1 MLRKLSYKSMQEL
14 KDEIESCG
22 YDLGFSDNTQILAMP
37 VDLGGKVA
45 PNALVAHPMEGGD
58 SDERG
63 APTELTFR
71 KYERVAA
78 GGIGLVWLEAVS
90 VCQEGRSNPG
100 QLYITEETLPG
111 FKELARRI
119 YAKALPGARPVT
131 ILQLNHSGR
140 YSKPAGVSEPIIASH
155 KPELDERLKLPADYP
170 LVSDDYMDELTGK
183 FVKAAVLAK
192 EAGFDGVDIKACHGY
207 LLHDFFSSFGRAG
220 KYGGCFE
227 NRTRLIL
234 DIIDKVRD
242 TINDPGFIIASRIN
256 IYDALPVSKGWGT
269 DLNDFSKVDLTEPVR
284 LVEEMVAR
292 GTTLINV
299 TMGNPYFVP
308 HINRPYD
315 LGAYMPE
322 ETPLEGTYRLIH
334 YTSELQKR
342 VPKAKIVGV
351 GYSWLRE
358 YSPYVAAWVMETGGA
373 SLIGYGRQFI
383 AYPDFAKDIIET
395 GQMQK
400 NKVCVACSK
409 CAMLKRDKSL
419 CGCVVRDSAAYLQ
432 LYMDTYKKEAKA

>member
-1 MLRKLSYKSMQEL
+1 MLKKLSYKSMQEL
-14 KDEIESCG
+14 KDDIASCG
-22 YDLGFSDNTQILAMP
+22 YDLGFSDNVQILAKP
-37 VDLGGKVA
+37 VDLGGRIA

-58 SDERG
+58 SDKAG

-71 KYERVAA
+71 KYERVSE
-78 GGIGLVWLEAVS
+78 GGIGLVWIEAVS

-111 FKELARRI
+111 FKELANRI
-119 YAKALPGARPVT
+119 YEKAAPSARPVT

-140 YSKPAGVSEPIIASH
+140 YSKPSGISEPIIAGH
-155 KPELDERLKLPADYP
+155 KAELDERLKLPPDYP
-170 LVSDDYMDELTGK
+170 LASDEYMQWVVEQ

-207 LLHDFFSSFGRAG
+207 LLHDFFSCFDRPG
-220 KYGGCFE
+220 KYGGSFE
-227 NRTRLIL
+227 NRTRLFL
-234 DIIDKVRD
+234 DTIDKVRD
-242 TINDPGFIIASRIN
+242 AVNDPTFIIASRIN
-256 IYDALPVSKGWGT
+256 IYDAMPVSKGWGT
-269 DLNDFSKVDLTEPVR
+269 DLSDFSKVDLTEPIR
-284 LVEEMVAR
+284 LVEEMVKR

-299 TMGNPYFVP
+299 TMGNPYFIP

-315 LGAYMPE
+315 LGAYLPE
-322 ETPLEGTYRLIH
+322 ESPLEGTHRLIH
-334 YTSELQKR
+334 YTAKLQKH
-342 VPKAKIVGV
+342 VPQAKIVGV

-358 YSPYVAAWVMETGGA
+358 YSPYVAAWVLETGGA

-395 GQMQK
+395 GRMQK

-409 CAMLKRDKSL
+409 CAILKRDKGL
-419 CGCVVRDSAAYLQ
+419 CGCVVRDSEAYLQ
-432 LYMDTYKKEAKA
+432 LYMDTYKKEAKS

>member
-1 MLRKLSYKSMQEL
+1 LLKQLSYKSLQEL
-14 KDEIESCG
+14 KDDVAKRG
-22 YDLGFSDNTQILAMP
+22 YDIGFSDNTQILAKP
-37 VDLGGKVA
+37 VDLGGCVA

-58 SDERG
+58 SDKPG

-78 GGIGLVWLEAVS
+78 GGIGLVWIEAVS

-100 QLYITEETLPG
+100 QLYITKETLPG

-119 YAKALPGARPVT
+119 YANAIPGTRPVT

-140 YSKPAGVSEPIIASH
+140 YSKPEGVSAPIIAGH
-155 KPELDERLKLPADYP
+155 KTELDERLKLPADYP
-170 LVSDDYMDELTGK
+170 LATDEYMEGVVEN

-207 LLHDFFSSFGRAG
+207 LLHDFFSCFDRPG
-220 KYGGCFE
+220 KYGGGFE
-227 NRTRLIL
+227 NRTRLFLSAIE
-234 DIIDKVRD
+234 KVKAA
-242 TINDPGFIIASRIN
+242 INDPNFIIASRIN
-256 IYDALPVSKGWGT
+256 IYDAMPVSRGWGT
-269 DLNDFSKVDLTEPVR
+269 DLNDFSKVDLTEPVK
-284 LVEEMVAR
+284 LVEEMVKR

-299 TMGNPYFVP
+299 TMGNPYFIP

-315 LGAYMPE
+315 LGAYLPE
-322 ETPLEGTYRLIH
+322 EHPLEGTHRLIH
-334 YTSELQKR
+334 HTAQLQKR
-342 VPKAKIVGV
+342 VPQAKIVGV

-358 YSPYVAAWVMETGGA
+358 YSPYVAAWAMETGGA

-395 GQMQK
+395 GRMQK

-409 CAMLKRDKSL
+409 CALLKRDRGL
-419 CGCVVRDSAAYLQ
+419 CGCVVRDSEAYLQ
-432 LYMDTYKKEAKA
+432 LYMDTYKKEAKS

>member
-14 KDEIESCG
+14 KDDIASCG
-22 YDLGFSDNTQILAMP
+22 YDLGFSDNVQILAKP
-37 VDLGGKVA
+37 VDLGGRIA

-58 SDERG
+58 SDKAG

-71 KYERVAA
+71 KYERVAE
-78 GGIGLVWLEAVS
+78 GGIGLVWIEAVS

-100 QLYITEETLPG
+100 QLYITKETLPG
-111 FKELARRI
+111 FKELANRI
-119 YAKALPGARPVT
+119 YEKAIPGTRPVT

-140 YSKPAGVSEPIIASH
+140 YSKPEGVSAPIIAGH
-155 KPELDERLKLPADYP
+155 KAELDERLKLPADYP
-170 LVSDDYMDELTGK
+170 LATDEYMEEVVEQ

-207 LLHDFFSSFGRAG
+207 LLHDFFSCFDRPG
-220 KYGGCFE
+220 KYGGSFE
-227 NRTRLIL
+227 NRTKLFL
-234 DIIDKVRD
+234 DTIDKVRD
-242 TINDPGFIIASRIN
+242 AINDPNFIIASRIN
-256 IYDALPVSKGWGT
+256 IYDAMPVSKGWGT
-269 DLNDFSKVDLTEPVR
+269 DLSDFSKVDLTEPIR
-284 LVEEMVAR
+284 LVEEMVKR

-299 TMGNPYFVP
+299 TMGNPYFIP

-315 LGAYMPE
+315 LGAYLPE
-322 ETPLEGTYRLIH
+322 EHPLEGTYRLIH
-334 YTSELQKR
+334 HTAELQKR
-342 VPKAKIVGV
+342 VPQAKIVGV

-373 SLIGYGRQFI
+373 KLIGYGRQFI

-395 GQMQK
+395 GRMQK

-409 CAMLKRDKSL
+409 CAILKRDKGL
-419 CGCVVRDSAAYLQ
+419 CGCVVRDSEAYLQ
-432 LYMDTYKKEAKA
+432 LYMDTYKKGAKS